1 MSQLHSN
8 GNKERKGWLWLQ
20 DRAAAAQWTSDGWG
34 NSHLVKERWT
44 YGDLEFSVKSPPTGP
59 AVPTPAKP
67 WTQHPRKGK
76 RLTTSSVLSAEYS
89 SQCWKKKD
97 AINKTFWT
105 NNTPHK
111 TVARCQL
118 EALEN
123 RAVWVFRKESSLII
137 EAPELVQGCWLLSC
151 PREDRIGHLGTL
163 KEWGHCSIL
172 ICSSLSNDIQGL
184 LPNLQTFITR
194 DISTP
199 VVLTTASLKV
209 KFWATG
215 SSRNSSCKLQ
225 VSSETLL
232 WNTVS
237 ATLFLP
243 NRYDSSCESIL
254 HPRVNPHIDSDTKSH
269 LWLPLTHVPK
279 EIF

>member
-1 MSQLHSN
+1 M
-8 GNKERKGWLWLQ
+8 
-20 DRAAAAQWTSDGWG
+20 
-34 NSHLVKERWT
+34 
-44 YGDLEFSVKSPPTGP
+44 KSPPTGP

-89 SQCWKKKD
+89 SQCWKRKD

-163 KEWGHCSIL
+163 KGWA
-172 ICSSLSNDIQGL
+172 
-184 LPNLQTFITR
+184 FITTYVL
-194 DISTP
+194 ISPGQTISP
-199 VVLTTASLKV
+199 LRSEMASY
-209 KFWATG
+209 
-215 SSRNSSCKLQ
+215 
-225 VSSETLL
+225 
-232 WNTVS
+232 
-237 ATLFLP
+237 LP
-243 NRYDSSCESIL
+243 F
-254 HPRVNPHIDSDTKSH
+254 PMP
-269 LWLPLTHVPK
+269 
-279 EIF
+279 